1 MNNSVPLTPLLNQYN
16 IENVRAMIAMKK
28 GSRPFLSSN
37 KINAITDMDHVPYNR
52 FFRGIPQSNFPVVME
67 REAGW
72 RKREDKCY
80 KVVKPLE
87 PAIVPN
93 ICFQPPCST
102 TYPCKQGEIASL
114 IYR

>member
-1 MNNSVPLTPLLNQYN
+1 MSESISLTPLMNQFN
-16 IENVRAMIAMKK
+16 IENVRAMIAKKK
-28 GSRPFLSSN
+28 GVNPFLSSN

-72 RKREDKCY
+72 RKREDGCY
-80 KVVKPLE
+80 KVIKPNE
-87 PAIVPN
+87 PHTVPDL
-93 ICFQPPCST
+93 CFQAPCST